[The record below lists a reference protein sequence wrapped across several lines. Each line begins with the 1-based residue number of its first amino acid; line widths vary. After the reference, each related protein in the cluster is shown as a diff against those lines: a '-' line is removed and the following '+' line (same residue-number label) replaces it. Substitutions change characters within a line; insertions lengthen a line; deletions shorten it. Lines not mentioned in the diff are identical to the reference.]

1 VEDDSYSCAEKGHLN
16 DIWDQINY
24 EILKNHPMYLTYFL
38 LDYFYY
44 QKAVFSMSK
53 LTLYEVRSMKEHIV
67 SSLLPE
73 GVSIHSSGLSVELM
87 KQKLLENMISN

>member
-1 VEDDSYSCAEKGHLN
+1 
-16 DIWDQINY
+16 
-24 EILKNHPMYLTYFL
+24 
-38 LDYFYY
+38 
-44 QKAVFSMSK
+44 MSK

-87 KQKLLENMISN
+87 KQKPLENMISN